1 MDEYNKLKKLIRTS
15 FDYGLICDEVDKY
28 LKNNDQKFLEN
39 YQNNFMEY
47 IDLVKEPT
55 MTIIFMLLNRLGT
68 KSLIPEERY
77 QKYNDMQVYILKNY
91 TLALKQIS
99 SYCEEDGIENFGLGF
114 VYFTHKF
121 TEPSVLEYFA
131 RHFLANLF
139 IIDKSGFLENV
150 VKRFPQKA
158 KLDSYGI
165 KRCMIEYIGMYDR
178 ELVNYVTANQKLL
191 DICSKK
197 INVDEAYNS
206 KDYIENTKLKF
217 IYDSSVEIFM
227 EEAKLLKQ
235 YSKLI
240 SPEIKRQ
247 INSIAKQLNVDLQ
260 AEELCYYYL
269 LKRNS
274 SLESFELSEKEK
286 KTVFQKL
293 FNTFQANMYGDKKLN
308 IDENDFGH
316 RKCLNIL
323 DKMFMSDKK
332 DSEKTK
338 VKKTTE

>member
-1 MDEYNKLKKLIRTS
+1 
-15 FDYGLICDEVDKY
+15 
-28 LKNNDQKFLEN
+28 
-39 YQNNFMEY
+39 
-47 IDLVKEPT
+47 
-55 MTIIFMLLNRLGT
+55 
-68 KSLIPEERY
+68 
-77 QKYNDMQVYILKNY
+77 
-91 TLALKQIS
+91 
-99 SYCEEDGIENFGLGF
+99 
-114 VYFTHKF
+114 
-121 TEPSVLEYFA
+121 
-131 RHFLANLF
+131 
-139 IIDKSGFLENV
+139 
-150 VKRFPQKA
+150 
-158 KLDSYGI
+158 
-165 KRCMIEYIGMYDR
+165 MIEYIGMYDS

-197 INVDEAYNS
+197 INIDEAYNS

-235 YSKLI
+235 YSKFI
-240 SPEIKRQ
+240 SPEIKHQ

-274 SLESFELSEKEK
+274 SLEPFELSEKEK
-286 KTVFQKL
+286 KAVFQKL
-293 FNTFQANMYGDKKLN
+293 FNTFPANMYGDKKLN

-332 DSEKTK
+332 GSEKTK
-338 VKKTTE
+338 VKKPTE